1 MRSKDPAAPRLDW
14 LNTLLAREATQE
26 FLKCCGSKRWAH
38 AMTRRRP
45 YAGIEDLTLT
55 SDKIWWALD
64 QSDWLEAFRSH
75 PKIGEKKPADTV
87 STQSQ
92 QWSGHEQ
99 SGVESAAQQ
108 TLDELAQLNHE
119 YEAKF
124 GFIFIVCA
132 TGKSAGEMLSI
143 LRSRLQNEIGT
154 ELPIAA
160 AEQAKITEIR
170 LKKLLN

>member
-1 MRSKDPAAPRLDW
+1 MRSKDPAAPRLAW
-14 LNTLLAREATQE
+14 LNALPAREATQE
-26 FLKCCGSKRWAH
+26 FLKCCGSKRWAR
-38 AMTRRRP
+38 AMMQRRP

-64 QSDWLEAFRSH
+64 RSDWLEAFRSH
-75 PKIGEKKPADTV
+75 PKIGEKKSADTV
-87 STQSQ
+87 SRQSQ

-99 SGVESAAQQ
+99 AGVNQAAQQ
-108 TLDELAQLNHE
+108 TLDDLTQLNHE

-132 TGKSAGEMLSI
+132 TGKSADEMLAL
-143 LRSRLQNEIGT
+143 LRARLSNEIGT